1 MAATGSLRPLD
12 RTAEALATGSGI
24 REAFL
29 TLVERFRPHR
39 ADGLDARW
47 VIELTDEDDYTFH
60 VRDGGCMVSL
70 GRHEDPHTTI
80 RTDAETW
87 RGLVSGR
94 EDSIAAFTRGTLQVE
109 GDLNLAIHL
118 ESLFRPGPEAT
129 RFIRVAQTDARGVEI
144 ESIVAGRGTPVLLL
158 HGLCASKVS
167 FLPTL
172 DGLSA
177 RYEVHA
183 LDLPGFGR
191 SDKPLPRGDRYSPAW
206 MAGVVR
212 DYMRTQGLRS
222 AYVVGNSMGGRIGTE
237 LAMRSPRRV
246 PGVIGLGSAVAFDE
260 WQWAV
265 PILRLTRAQWL
276 GVAPFPLNME
286 RVVAAIEDMFH
297 DPGCIPAANI
307 RAAAQEFL
315 RGASD
320 ARNRM
325 AILACAR
332 HLASEPASGRR
343 SFWRRLEELRVPT
356 YWIWGEGDRLSS
368 CRYADKVRQHLPGAR
383 VEVWPEV
390 GHVPQFEV
398 PERTNASILGFLDRL
413 EERSS
418 GPFSG

>member
-1 MAATGSLRPLD
+1 MTGAGTLRPLD
-12 RTAEALATGSGI
+12 GDALGTTSGI
-24 REAFL
+24 RATFL
-29 TLVERFRPHR
+29 TLVERFRPHQ
-39 ADGLDARW
+39 ADGLEARW
-47 VIELTDEDDYTFH
+47 VIDLSDGDAYTFH

-70 GRHEDPHTTI
+70 GRHESPEATI
-80 RTDAETW
+80 RTDSETW

-94 EDSIAAFTRGTLQVE
+94 EDSISAFTHGSLQID
-109 GDLNLAIHL
+109 GDLNLAVML

-129 RFIRVAQTDARGVEI
+129 RFLRIARTDARGVEI
-144 ESIVAGRGTPVLLL
+144 ESIVAGRGAPVLLL

-172 DGLSA
+172 DALSA

-191 SDKPLPRGDRYSPAW
+191 SAKPLPRSNRYSPAW

-222 AYVVGNSMGGRIGTE
+222 AYVVGNSMGGRIATE
-237 LAMRSPRRV
+237 LALRSPRRV
-246 PGVIGLGSAVAFDE
+246 PGVVGLGSAVAFDE
-260 WQWAV
+260 WQWAA

-276 GVAPFPLNME
+276 GVAPFPLKQE
-286 RVVAAIEDMFH
+286 WVESAIEDMFH
-297 DPGCIPAANI
+297 DPTCIPSDNI

-315 RGASD
+315 RGTEN

-343 SFWRRLEELRVPT
+343 SFWRRLEGLRVPS
-356 YWIWGEGDRLSS
+356 YWIWGEDDRLSS
-368 CRYADKVRQHLPGAR
+368 CRYADRVSGSLPDAQ

-398 PERTNASILGFLDRL
+398 PERTNEAILGFLDDL
-413 EERSS
+413 EERA
-418 GPFSG
+418 P